1 MQTGKIIKSNSGF
14 YDVQLKSNEIIQNRA
29 RGNFRHQKIKPIV
42 GDWVE
47 CDKGYILRIKPRK
60 NEIMRPLIA
69 NVDQALI
76 IMAAKQPPFSFNL
89 LDRFLVVLESQSIR
103 PLIYISKMDLLKKE
117 PLIALKKQLYYYLQI
132 GYPVFTSEQINNPL
146 KLKQIL
152 AHRETVLAGQ
162 TGVGKSTLLNH
173 LIPDLNLATN
183 SISNSL
189 NRGKHTTRL
198 VTLYPY
204 QQGLIADTPGFS
216 SLTLQTI
223 TWEKLPQLFPEFN
236 NFSHH
241 CKYRSC
247 IHLNEPDCAVKKA
260 VAAGKILPSR
270 YQNYQQFQVEIV
282 QKRPVY
288 SKNNKRSSLNKC

>member
-14 YDVQLKSNEIIQNRA
+14 YDVQLANQEIIRTRA

-47 CDKGYILRIKPRK
+47 CDQGYLLRIKPRK
-60 NEIMRPLIA
+60 NEIVRPLIA

-76 IMAAKQPPFSFNL
+76 VMAAIQPSFSSNL
-89 LDRFLVVLESQSIR
+89 LDRFLVILEAQSIA
-103 PLIYISKMDLLKKE
+103 PLIYLSKMDLLDAKHSTE
-117 PLIALKKQLYYYLQI
+117 LKQQLHYYSQI
-132 GYPVFTSEQINNPL
+132 GYPVFLSEQLNNPL
-146 KLKQIL
+146 KLKQAL
-152 AHRETVLAGQ
+152 AQRETVLAGQ
-162 TGVGKSTLLNH
+162 TGAGKSTLLNH
-173 LIPDLNLATN
+173 LIPNLNLATN

-198 VTLYPY
+198 VTLYPF

-216 SLTLQTI
+216 SLTLQAI
-223 TWEKLPQLFPEFN
+223 TREQLPQLFLEFN
-236 NFSHH
+236 KLSLH

-247 IHLNEPDCAVKKA
+247 VHLNEPDCAVKQA

-270 YQNYQQFQVEIV
+270 YQNYQQFQAEIA

-288 SKNNKRSSLNKC
+288 SKNNKRSNSNK